1 MSMRLGSLDAAFLE
15 LEDAQEAAHM
25 HLGAAL
31 VFEARAGGPP
41 TLADLRAEL
50 QERIE
55 ALPRYRSRLTA
66 THVSPLRRPS
76 WEPDPGFAISR
87 HVRRAALPAPGGE
100 GELMDW
106 LGDFWSVRLDRTRPL
121 WDVVLLEGLE
131 GGRWALATK
140 THHALVDGVASVGAT
155 QLLLDGSRG
164 GSRRRANA
172 GPPRAV
178 SLDGDARGLA
188 ERLGGLV
195 RGSAELVSH
204 PLRLV
209 GEAKAAAELILREEL
224 VPAPA
229 SSLNVAIGPQR
240 RYAVGRARLRDLK
253 AVKNALGGTVNDV
266 ILAAAAG
273 GLRRLMEARG
283 EELPERG
290 LRAMVPVS
298 TRAAD
303 DDGALGNRVSSLFVH
318 LPVCEPD
325 PVRRYLV
332 TAGETA
338 QLKAAGQA
346 RSGAE
351 LLAVA
356 GLAPPLLHSV
366 LTRASTGARLF
377 NITVTNVPGPPR
389 PLYAFG
395 SRMEEVLPLVPLAA
409 DHSIGIAVVSYA
421 GSVCFG
427 ISGDASAATDL
438 EVLCDGIEES
448 IRELRT
454 GARREAAS
462 ATRAS

>member
-1 MSMRLGSLDAAFLE
+1 MRLGSLDAAFLE
-15 LEDAQEAAHM
+15 LEDAHDAAHM

-31 VFEARAGGPP
+31 VFEARAGCPP
-41 TLADLRAEL
+41 TLAELRAEL
-50 QERIE
+50 ERRVE
-55 ALPRYRSRLTA
+55 WLPRYRSRLTT

-76 WEPDPGFAISR
+76 WEPDPDFAIRR
-87 HVRRAALPAPGGE
+87 HVRRAALPVPGAE
-100 GELMDW
+100 RELMDW
-106 LGDFWSVRLDRTRPL
+106 LGGFWSVRLDRTGPL
-121 WDVVLLEGLE
+121 WEVVLLEGLE

-155 QLLLDGSRG
+155 QLLLDSTRA

-172 GPPRAV
+172 AAP
-178 SLDGDARGLA
+178 GDSTHEGDPSGLA
-188 ERLGGLV
+188 ERLGGIL
-195 RGSAELVSH
+195 RGGAELASH
-204 PLRLV
+204 PLRLL
-209 GEAKAAAELILREEL
+209 GETKAAAELIVREEL
-224 VPAPA
+224 VPAPP
-229 SSLNVAIGPQR
+229 SSLNVAIGTQR
-240 RYAVGRARLRDLK
+240 RYSVARARLRDLK

-290 LRAMVPVS
+290 LRAMVPVNMRAS
-298 TRAAD
+298 AAD
-303 DDGALGNRVSSLFVH
+303 GELGNRVSSLFVH

-325 PVRRYLV
+325 PLRRYLV

-351 LLAVA
+351 LLALA

-366 LTRASTGARLF
+366 LTRASTGTRLF

-395 SRMEEVLPLVPLAA
+395 AKMEEVLPLVPLAA
-409 DHSIGIAVVSYA
+409 DHAVGIAVVSYSGA
-421 GSVCFG
+421 VFFG
-427 ISGDASAATDL
+427 LSGDAAAAEDL
-438 EVLCDGIEES
+438 EVLRDGIEES
-448 IRELRT
+448 IRELRAE
-454 GARREAAS
+454 ARRERPPAS
-462 ATRAS
+462 RAS